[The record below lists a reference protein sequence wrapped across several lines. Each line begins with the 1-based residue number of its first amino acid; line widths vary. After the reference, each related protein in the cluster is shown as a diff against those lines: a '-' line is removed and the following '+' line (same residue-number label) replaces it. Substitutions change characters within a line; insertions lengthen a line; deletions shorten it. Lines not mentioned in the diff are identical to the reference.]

1 MFKMRYLTIF
11 ILSILSTSLSA
22 QLQSKWD
29 ETYGSTGND
38 VANSA
43 IILNDGNYLIV
54 GFTDSKGSGKKD
66 GWAVKI
72 NTSGELIWDEV
83 YGGAQDDE
91 IMDVVEM
98 PNGDIAFTGYTQ
110 SIGAGKS
117 DFWLILADENGKEK
131 WSKAYGGKQDD
142 IASKI
147 TLGIDGKLM
156 LSGNTKSVGAGNMD
170 FWMIKIDQ
178 DSQGKEHG
186 ALLWK
191 RNIGGKN
198 ADFIADVKQS
208 IIDSTYYVLGTTT
221 SFGNGSG
228 DAYLIRV
235 LEDRGMIKGNKF
247 FGGNEYEYGNS
258 FSFTSENGFFIVGA
272 SMSNSNGIFDGWI
285 LRLNSE
291 FDSYYSKNF
300 GGKKDDKF
308 TSVIK
313 SGNIYYVAGYTASK
327 GEGDFDGWIM
337 AITEQGIP
345 IWEMTLGDLKTD
357 KFEKILATKD
367 GGFLLCGITTSK
379 GKGRSDIWVVNL
391 NK

>member
-186 ALLWK
+186 ALLW
-191 RNIGGKN
+191 
-198 ADFIADVKQS
+198 
-208 IIDSTYYVLGTTT
+208 
-221 SFGNGSG
+221 
-228 DAYLIRV
+228 
-235 LEDRGMIKGNKF
+235 
-247 FGGNEYEYGNS
+247 
-258 FSFTSENGFFIVGA
+258 
-272 SMSNSNGIFDGWI
+272 
-285 LRLNSE
+285 
-291 FDSYYSKNF
+291 
-300 GGKKDDKF
+300 
-308 TSVIK
+308 
-313 SGNIYYVAGYTASK
+313 
-327 GEGDFDGWIM
+327 
-337 AITEQGIP
+337 
-345 IWEMTLGDLKTD
+345 
-357 KFEKILATKD
+357 
-367 GGFLLCGITTSK
+367 
-379 GKGRSDIWVVNL
+379 
-391 NK
+391 